1 MRFNCLLA
9 LLFILFFSSAQKNS
23 LPYKNTSLIQ
33 VHDISQEVMDS
44 LLKYN
49 VIPFSCRAGV
59 SDSEIIVDVNA
70 LNWLIDYDVSF
81 SIVHDNVE
89 NMIDHEMKKIY
100 SLKSNRTSNWFS
112 VYRELSE
119 VEEKINQI
127 ALSSNIVTQEVVG
140 QSYEGRDILGVKI
153 SIDNGIEDK
162 PAIFINGCQHAREWS
177 SPMAATYLIQELSE
191 HEDTDSE
198 INMFLNGVDIYIIPI
213 VNPDGYLYTWQENRY
228 WRKNRQLNSDSDCVG
243 TDLNRNWNLDWNGEE
258 STSQDP
264 CSYIYVGTGPFSAP
278 ETQAVSDYML
288 SIPNL
293 VGHIDIHSYSA
304 LIVAPWGHIDEPTD
318 DNDEFFC
325 LGTKMQSVV
334 SNTNNYPYVFGVGT
348 VNNMLYLVSG
358 GMPDWT
364 YNSFGAL
371 SYLYELRPHKP
382 LCGWPGAPDVLDCNE
397 QMLAAF
403 NNDEEEIV
411 ETCEEFYQGFVE
423 MLKWAYLDNCDYPF
437 GCSDPEAENF
447 YCNTPQGN
455 MGCLLDAVFYDVVT
469 EDLVYIYNT
478 LPLGFLDDGSCTYSS
493 SIEDVGQNNFVVKTI
508 DFLGR
513 ENIDKGLVI
522 QMFNDGS
529 YYKKYIY

>member
-49 VIPFSCRAGV
+49 VIPFSCRSGV
-59 SDSEIIVDVNA
+59 SDSEIIVDGNA
-70 LNWLIDYDVSF
+70 LNWLINYDISF

-89 NMIDHEMKKIY
+89 NMIDHEMEKIY

-243 TDLNRNWNLDWNGEE
+243 TDLNRNWNYDWR
-258 STSQDP
+258 
-264 CSYIYVGTGPFSAP
+264 Y
-278 ETQAVSDYML
+278 
-288 SIPNL
+288 
-293 VGHIDIHSYSA
+293 
-304 LIVAPWGHIDEPTD
+304 
-318 DNDEFFC
+318 
-325 LGTKMQSVV
+325 
-334 SNTNNYPYVFGVGT
+334 
-348 VNNMLYLVSG
+348 
-358 GMPDWT
+358 
-364 YNSFGAL
+364 
-371 SYLYELRPHKP
+371 
-382 LCGWPGAPDVLDCNE
+382 
-397 QMLAAF
+397 
-403 NNDEEEIV
+403 
-411 ETCEEFYQGFVE
+411 
-423 MLKWAYLDNCDYPF
+423 
-437 GCSDPEAENF
+437 
-447 YCNTPQGN
+447 
-455 MGCLLDAVFYDVVT
+455 
-469 EDLVYIYNT
+469 
-478 LPLGFLDDGSCTYSS
+478 
-493 SIEDVGQNNFVVKTI
+493 
-508 DFLGR
+508 
-513 ENIDKGLVI
+513 
-522 QMFNDGS
+522 
-529 YYKKYIY
+529 